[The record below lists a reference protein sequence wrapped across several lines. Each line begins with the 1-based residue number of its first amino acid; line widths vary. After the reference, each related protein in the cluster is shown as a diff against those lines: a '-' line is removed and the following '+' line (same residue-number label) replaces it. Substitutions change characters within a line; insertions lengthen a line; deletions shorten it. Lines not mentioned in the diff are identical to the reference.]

1 MKRTAQQS
9 ENMAS
14 APIFGAF
21 GLPYPTGGRGPAYV
35 FTGFVDGEWTN
46 LMNWEDINGNW
57 PASSL
62 PTPLSDVVITGLV
75 DTKPDG
81 ISAEVQNLTIN
92 ATGEVR
98 IPIRVNGNATIRG
111 IVGLGEK
118 DCGNGIINM
127 VGELGIDDAP
137 PLIDFRDNGENR
149 ATIAVGLAE
158 AAVFFNNSKQLGQVF
173 GAVKLYDNS
182 SMVTNTEYGPTSC
195 SLLTMYD
202 HSVASDFVV
211 DGLAMYHYATA
222 SNVFVDAGNLD
233 MFDYSSIEND
243 ISVAT
248 VIMRD
253 NAYLKGP
260 GTMTILPLIIVSP
273 NGDQVEVVDS
283 AKFSEDAYIGA
294 NYTVVG
300 DCVFKE
306 AGNSNLGTI
315 QGDLS
320 AYGGGL
326 PARLGN
332 VTGTATL
339 TDDPWVP

>member
-1 MKRTAQQS
+1 MKNTTQQS

-14 APIFGAF
+14 APTFGALY
-21 GLPYPTGGRGPAYV
+21 LPYPTGGRGPAYV

-62 PTPLSDVVITGLV
+62 PTALSDVVITGLV
-75 DTKPDG
+75 DTIPLG
-81 ISAEVQNLTIN
+81 ITADVKDLTIN

-98 IPIRVNGNATIRG
+98 IEIRVHGSATIRG

-118 DCGNGIINM
+118 NCGT
-127 VGELGIDDAP
+127 GEITMLGESIA
-137 PLIDFRDNGENR
+137 FRGNGENR
-149 ATIAVGLAE
+149 SKIDTTFGGDMSVD
-158 AAVFFNNSKQLGQVF
+158 FFDDSKQYGVVT
-173 GAVKLYDNS
+173 GDVDLYGNS
-182 SMVTNTEYGPTSC
+182 SMTKFGELANPICGT
-195 SLLTMYD
+195 LTMHND
-202 HSVASDFVV
+202 SVASDFSAESLV
-211 DGLAMYHYATA
+211 MYNYATA
-222 SNVFVDAGNLD
+222 SNGSLISTLD
-233 MFDYSSIEND
+233 MHDHSSIEND
-243 ISVAT
+243 ISNVVT

-253 NAYLKGP
+253 NAHLQGP
-260 GTMTILPLIIVSP
+260 GTMTILPLTTVDP
-273 NGDQVEVVDS
+273 NGDQVNVVIS

-300 DCVFKE
+300 DCVFEE

-315 QGDLS
+315 QGNLS

-339 TDDPWVP
+339 TDDIYDDLFLP